1 MIKKQLI
8 KLIIIFGT
16 LFYSIPFFIKN
27 RYYLL
32 LLQKTSV
39 KTKKTYYH
47 VNNMKMEG
55 NKKLKEIDIKN
66 CTCYY
71 FDEIINIHDLNLD
84 NMLLDEKSYENF
96 LICDAA

>member
-1 MIKKQLI
+1 MIKKQRI

-39 KTKKTYYH
+39 KTKKD
-47 VNNMKMEG
+47 V
-55 NKKLKEIDIKN
+55 L
-66 CTCYY
+66 
-71 FDEIINIHDLNLD
+71 
-84 NMLLDEKSYENF
+84 SR
-96 LICDAA
+96 